1 MTETVKFNMTKAV
14 LDEFFA
20 YASRWG
26 AMDERLASQHLKD
39 LQADFLAEYE
49 RRLEHMGHDPEKFLP

>member
-1 MTETVKFNMTKAV
+1 MTKAV

-49 RRLEHMGHDPEKFLP
+49 RRLEHMGHDPEKYIH